1 MDTSTLHRHTST
13 IGVHADRW
21 ERYSVFARR
30 EARKWE
36 REMGEQEQQART
48 QRGNPN
54 AVNVDRT
61 GLQLQLHYNARGSST
76 ACSSAAP
83 GLPTP
88 DPSQPDKHGARWPA
102 SQIGGR
108 QCLGGRGWPS
118 LAPRDSIKRS
128 NSPLGSKWET
138 EKVPRRLLPP
148 HMLHLAALHRYRRY
162 LRCVRPSTP
171 SRHRD
176 RCYSRAGLLL
186 LPATGI
192 SVV

>member
-1 MDTSTLHRHTST
+1 M
-13 IGVHADRW
+13 G
-21 ERYSVFARR
+21 ARN
-30 EARKWE
+30 
-36 REMGEQEQQART
+36 GETRT
-48 QRGNPN
+48 ASSNQRGNPN

-76 ACSSAAP
+76 AYSPAAP

-128 NSPLGSKWET
+128 NSPLGSKWES

-162 LRCVRPSTP
+162 LRSVWPSTP
-171 SRHRD
+171 SRRD
-176 RCYSRAGLLL
+176 ETTLLARNGSGTSTDAAG
-186 LPATGI
+186 PV
-192 SVV
+192 SVTNGR